1 LHQAQQ
7 SIDFRFEPY
16 PKKNQN
22 NMTWNSIMGFVST
35 LALFLPIF
43 LILVLRLGSYRS
55 FPVLLIYF
63 TIVFINNL
71 MNEQFIQP
79 NTNVVL
85 FWGISTNLLD
95 APLMLLFLS
104 YFSTSAAFSR
114 RLVIFII
121 LFLIFELTVVLLV
134 GFNVSTVTIVLG
146 PGILSVLAVCLLV
159 FIRQSKIVITSRKAI
174 GKTLIAAS
182 LVFAYGSYG
191 FLYVLFYVVKT
202 PLVADTFLLYFMVVT
217 LSSTILCAGI
227 IFERKRIQKLFELK
241 KARKELHDIY
251 KDTKP
256 ATSYRTAMLD
266 FDSEPWN

>member
-1 LHQAQQ
+1 
-7 SIDFRFEPY
+7 
-16 PKKNQN
+16 
-22 NMTWNSIMGFVST
+22 MTLNSIMGFVST

-71 MNEQFIQP
+71 MNEHYIQP
-79 NTNVVL
+79 NADVVL

-104 YFSTSAAFSR
+104 YFSTSAVFSR
-114 RLVIFII
+114 RLVVLIV
-121 LFLIFELTVVLLV
+121 LFLVFELSVVLLY
-134 GFNVSTVTIVLG
+134 GFNVRAITIVLG
-146 PGILSVLAVCLLV
+146 PGILIVFALCL
-159 FIRQSKIVITSRKAI
+159 FIFIHHSKVVITNRKAL

-182 LVFAYGSYG
+182 LVFAYGCYG
-191 FLYVLFYVVKT
+191 ILYVLFYVIKT
-202 PLVADTFLLYFMVVT
+202 PMVADTFLLYFIVLT
-217 LSSTILCAGI
+217 FSSLILCTGV

-256 ATSYRTAMLD
+256 ATSFRTAMLD
-266 FDSEPWN
+266 FDSESWN